1 MGQIIGCP
9 SDLSRQIS
17 ARTPLPSGDGK
28 CPHQTI
34 QIKKYKKDK
43 RRILFVKSNTT
54 KHFEYFVIKDL

>member
-34 QIKKYKKDK
+34 QIKNTKKIREESFLYK
-43 RRILFVKSNTT
+43 
-54 KHFEYFVIKDL
+54 